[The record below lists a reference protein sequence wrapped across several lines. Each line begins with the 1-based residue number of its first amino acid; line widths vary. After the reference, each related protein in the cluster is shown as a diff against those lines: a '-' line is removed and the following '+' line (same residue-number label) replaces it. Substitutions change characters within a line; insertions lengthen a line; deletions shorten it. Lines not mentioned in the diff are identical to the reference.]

1 MEFRTTLQLTGKTS
15 TGFVIPP
22 EVVEALGGGKR
33 PPVVVTING
42 YSYRNT
48 VAPMGGEYWLGVSA
62 AHRQAAGLKA
72 GDELQVELELDLE
85 PREIEVPADFAAA
98 LDARPEARRMFDGL
112 SYSNQRYHV
121 ERIDGAKSAETRQ
134 RRIAQTV
141 EMLAAGRKR

>member
-121 ERIDGAKSAETRQ
+121 EWIDGAKSAETRQ